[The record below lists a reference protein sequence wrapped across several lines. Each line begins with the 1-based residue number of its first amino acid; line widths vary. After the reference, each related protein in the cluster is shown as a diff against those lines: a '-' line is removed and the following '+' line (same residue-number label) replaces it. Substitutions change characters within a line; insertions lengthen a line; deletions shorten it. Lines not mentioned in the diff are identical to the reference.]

1 MTKNRSEHSF
11 KETFDETKRGQGK
24 GERRKKLKT
33 AKKNLKRN
41 LKTKRPRRKNWIPD
55 RIDDWE
61 NFDDWDD
68 FDYAQGE
75 RIMPRDEGERRR
87 TVEQAAFDTV
97 DIETDETVID
107 LASTEGQHGLVVEV
121 RRGLCLVDLVD
132 RVLSCTIRGSLSA
145 KERMFT
151 NVVTVGDEV
160 IVREEEE
167 DSGVIEAVLP
177 RRSVLARPDVF
188 RSHLQQI
195 IVANADQLL
204 IVSSWREPIIWLE
217 LIDRYLVA
225 AERDNLP
232 AVICVNK
239 IDLLEDEAECQAT
252 LEPYQTLGYRIL
264 LTSALTGEGIDEL
277 RDLLQSRTTV
287 LAGLSGVGKS
297 SLLSAVQP
305 DLQLPTAEVSE
316 HSGEGRH
323 TTTQAILLR
332 LDKHTSVIDT
342 PGIREFGLSGLYQHE
357 LAAFFPEIAALIPNC
372 RFNNC
377 THLNEPDCAVQA
389 AVEEGE
395 VALSRYH
402 SYQQIY
408 ETLPEL

>member
-1 MTKNRSEHSF
+1 MTNKHDKHSL
-11 KETFDETKRGQGK
+11 KKTFGKTKQGQEK
-24 GERRKKLKT
+24 RERRQKLRT
-33 AKKNLKRN
+33 VQKNLKRN
-41 LKTKRPRRKNWIPD
+41 PKPKQTRRKNWLPD
-55 RIDDWE
+55 NI
-61 NFDDWDD
+61 DDWDD
-68 FDYAQGE
+68 FDYAQRE

-87 TVEQAAFDTV
+87 AVEQAAFSTV

-107 LASTEGQHGLVVEV
+107 STSAEGQGGLVVEV
-121 RRGLCLVDLVD
+121 RRGFCLVDLGD
-132 RVLSCTIRGSLSA
+132 RVLSCTIRGSLGA
-145 KERMFT
+145 QERMFT
-151 NVVTVGDEV
+151 NVVAVGDEV
-160 IVREEEE
+160 IVSEEEE
-167 DSGVIEAVLP
+167 DRGVIEAVLP

-188 RSHLQQI
+188 RSHLQQV

-204 IVSSWREPIIWLE
+204 IVSSWREPVIWLE

-252 LEPYQTLGYRIL
+252 LEPYQTLGYQIL
-264 LTSALTGEGIDEL
+264 LTSALMSEGIDEL
-277 RDLLQSRTTV
+277 GALLRNRTTV

-305 DLQLPTAEVSE
+305 DLQLRTAEVSE

-332 LDKHTSVIDT
+332 LDERTSVVDT
-342 PGIREFGLSGLYQHE
+342 PGIREFGLSGLYRHE
-357 LAAFFPEIAALIPNC
+357 LVAFFPEIVDLAPNC

-389 AVEEGE
+389 AIEDGKI
-395 VALSRYH
+395 APSRYH

>member
-1 MTKNRSEHSF
+1 MTDKPNKHSF
-11 KETFDETKRGQGK
+11 KETFGKTKQGQEK
-24 GERRKKLKT
+24 RERRQKLRAVQKS
-33 AKKNLKRN
+33 LKRN
-41 LKTKRPRRKNWIPD
+41 PKPKRTRRKNWIPD
-55 RIDDWE
+55 NI
-61 NFDDWDD
+61 DDWDD
-68 FDYAQGE
+68 LDDLDDLDYAQRE

-87 TVEQAAFDTV
+87 TVEQAAFETV
-97 DIETDETVID
+97 DIEVDETAID
-107 LASTEGQHGLVVEV
+107 LASAEGQRGLVVEV
-121 RRGLCLVDLVD
+121 RRGLCLVDLGD
-132 RVLSCTIRGSLSA
+132 HVLSCTIRGSLSA

-151 NVVTVGDEV
+151 NVVTVGDMV
-160 IVREEEE
+160 IVSEEEE
-167 DSGVIEAVLP
+167 DSGVIEAVLT

-239 IDLLEDEAECQAT
+239 IDLLDDEAECQAT
-252 LEPYQTLGYRIL
+252 LEPYQTLGYPLL

-277 RDLLQSRTTV
+277 RALLRNRTTV

-305 DLQLPTAEVSE
+305 DLQLRTAEVSE

-332 LDKHTSVIDT
+332 LDEHTSVIDT
-342 PGIREFGLSGLYQHE
+342 PGIREFGLSGLYRHE
-357 LAAFFPEIAALIPNC
+357 LAAFFPEIAAPALNC
-372 RFNNC
+372 RFSNC

-389 AVEEGE
+389 AVEAGE